1 MLNNKVI
8 LTPIEKIKVEGV
20 DIIKNI
26 KAGDLGYKNFKET
39 YYSFINFGKKKG
51 WKKHK
56 EMTLNLTCPFGEVNF
71 VFSEDLENFESITLN
86 DMSLMRITIYP
97 GIWVAF
103 QGLKKPFSIVN
114 NVADL
119 IHNEV
124 EIERKNLNEVNYDWG
139 SNYLK
144 E

>member
-1 MLNNKVI
+1 
-8 LTPIEKIKVEGV
+8 
-20 DIIKNI
+20 
-26 KAGDLGYKNFKET
+26 
-39 YYSFINFGKKKG
+39 
-51 WKKHK
+51 
-56 EMTLNLTCPFGEVNF
+56 MTLNLTCPFGEVNF
-71 VFSEDLENFESITLN
+71 VFSEDLENFESIKLN
-86 DMSLMRITIYP
+86 DMNLMRITIYP
-97 GIWVAF
+97 GIWFAF
-103 QGLKKPFSIVN
+103 EGLKKPFSIVN